1 MPGSCVEVVAERE
14 ELEGYRVAV
23 VKDSALNKT
32 RYTHALL
39 LVYMHVHI
47 HTALIINSRLKKCCC
62 IYM

>member
-39 LVYMHVHI
+39 MYMYIYTV
-47 HTALIINSRLKKCCC
+47 LIIN
-62 IYM
+62 